1 MLSLKVKHL
10 VSALGAIAFVI
21 CMYLV
26 IVYVQSRNTIT
37 TYGNVDVRAVTLG
50 FRVFGRIKTLN
61 YEEGDKVSAGDV
73 LAILEKDQFEEE
85 VNVCQ
90 AELAQAVAALHNA
103 ELLYDRRQK
112 LLKDDFVSQ
121 GEFDD
126 ASSARDEAQARLEA
140 AKSKLEKAKT
150 NLGDT
155 EIKAPNSG
163 IILTRIREPGSIVD
177 VGGAVYTLALNNPVW
192 IRTYIDEPNLGNIY
206 QGQKATVITDS
217 GDSYEGQIGFIS
229 PQAEFTPKNVETTQ
243 LRTSLVYRLRVIID
257 NPNNGLRQG
266 MPVTVKI
273 AKDSKNASSD
283 SSN

>member
-1 MLSLKVKHL
+1 MINIKVKHL
-10 VSALGAIAFVI
+10 VAAFGAILSII
-21 CMYLV
+21 CIYLL
-26 IVYVQSRNTIT
+26 ITYVQSRNTLTI
-37 TYGNVDVRAVTLG
+37 YGNVDVRAVTLG

-61 YEEGDKVSAGDV
+61 YEEGDRVSSGDV
-73 LAILEKDQFEEE
+73 LAVLEKDQFEEE

-90 AELAQAVAALHNA
+90 AELEQAIAALSNA
-103 ELLYDRRQK
+103 ELLYERRQK
-112 LLKDDFVSQ
+112 LLKNDFVSQ

-126 ASSARDEAQARLEA
+126 ASAARDEAKARLEA

-150 NLGDT
+150 NLNDT
-155 EIKAPNSG
+155 EIKSPSTG

-177 VGGAVYTLALNNPVW
+177 VGGAVYTLALDNPVW
-192 IRTYIDEPNLGNIY
+192 VRTYIDEPNLGNIY

-257 NPNNGLRQG
+257 KPNNGLRQG

-273 AKDSKNASSD
+273 ARDSKHASSD